1 MRVSFPSLV
10 TFFLL
15 SKVIFISFV
24 FIGSVEA
31 LCFFSLYVMFI
42 SILTSILN
50 LVELRYLL
58 FKLYIKTCSKCSVEA
73 PSGTS
78 LLLTYSN

>member
-10 TFFLL
+10 TFFLR

-31 LCFFSLYVMFI
+31 L
-42 SILTSILN
+42 
-50 LVELRYLL
+50 
-58 FKLYIKTCSKCSVEA
+58 
-73 PSGTS
+73 
-78 LLLTYSN
+78 